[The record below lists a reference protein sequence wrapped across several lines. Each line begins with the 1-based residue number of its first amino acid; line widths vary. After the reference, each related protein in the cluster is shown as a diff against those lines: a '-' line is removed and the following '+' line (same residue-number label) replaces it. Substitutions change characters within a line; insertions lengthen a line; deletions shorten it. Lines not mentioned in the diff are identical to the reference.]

1 MRSRRARGHPER
13 HPHGFFFVL
22 RAPRATSAE
31 NLFIFLF
38 LFSVFQVFCREERG
52 AGPLPLPQGELHPGG
67 SGPEHLSSVPPRLR
81 HIARASAAHSS
92 SESIYSNLETKFEK
106 YGCGVLRVMTGP
118 FHLLVSLSSALYL
131 ATFGLVFFLFCGSVW
146 LADFSVHVIKGG
158 GRGRSAAN
166 ANAKRCLVHPR
177 KVLSPLILRETF
189 FRCRLSKWTR
199 MRCGMLRQ
207 SVRHSVC
214 EIMVSIQCSH

>member
-13 HPHGFFFVL
+13 HPHGFFLSCVR
-22 RAPRATSAE
+22 RAPRRPKIFLSSCSSSQFFKFSAE
-31 NLFIFLF
+31 R
-38 LFSVFQVFCREERG
+38 REG
-52 AGPLPLPQGELHPGG
+52 QGELHPGG

-131 ATFGLVFFLFCGSVW
+131 GTFGLVSFLFCGSVW

-199 MRCGMLRQ
+199 MRCGMKRQ